1 MKKFISIILVVFSL
15 VSCVEKLIEKPDNLI
30 PRDKMIA
37 ILEEMAILSG
47 AREHKVNILVL
58 KKNGIEPTQHLF
70 EKYDIDSTIF
80 VESDRYYASIPA
92 EYVSMYEEIE
102 ASLTEKKE
110 IMDEKKKINDSLK
123 LIEQKKTR
131 KRNDSI
137 KEIPIKISSD
147 QR

>member
-1 MKKFISIILVVFSL
+1 MKKLISILLVVFAL

-30 PRDKMIA
+30 PRDKMIT
-37 ILEEMAILSG
+37 ILEEMAILNG
-47 AREHKVNILVL
+47 AREHKANILVL
-58 KKNGIEPTQHLF
+58 KEYGIEPTQYLF

-80 VESDRYYASIPA
+80 VESDRYYASIPL

-110 IMDEKKKINDSLK
+110 ILEKKKKINDSLK
-123 LIEQKKTR
+123 LLERQQTR
-131 KRNDSI
+131 KKQDSL
-137 KEIPIKISSD
+137 KKIPVKISSD